1 MTPPLDALPDS
12 LDGVRITVERTN
24 RKKTVSI
31 QVGLDRVRIIAPKRL
46 PDRQIRR
53 ILEKREGWIR
63 EQLLFQQSRPGP
75 REYVSGEPFTYLG
88 KTYSLRVLGGFPPG
102 VKLKNG
108 TLAVSVPRPPAAGE
122 GNRGVR
128 EQLKKWYWNCAERYL
143 REKTRARSRALGVT
157 PNSVSL
163 KDYRSRWGSC
173 GILGDIR
180 YNWRIIIAPP
190 RIVDYVVVH
199 EVCHL
204 RRLDHSPEFWQCV
217 ESQFPDY
224 RACRDWLKANAI
236 TLTI

>member
-1 MTPPLDALPDS
+1 M
-12 LDGVRITVERTN
+12 
-24 RKKTVSI
+24 
-31 QVGLDRVRIIAPKRL
+31 
-46 PDRQIRR
+46 
-53 ILEKREGWIR
+53 
-63 EQLLFQQSRPGP
+63 
-75 REYVSGEPFTYLG
+75 
-88 KTYSLRVLGGFPPG
+88 
-102 VKLKNG
+102 
-108 TLAVSVPRPPAAGE
+108 
-122 GNRGVR
+122 R
-128 EQLKKWYWNCAERYL
+128 EQLKKWYWNCAERHL
-143 REKTRARSRALGVT
+143 REKTRVRARALGVS

-163 KDYRSRWGSC
+163 RDYRSRWGSC